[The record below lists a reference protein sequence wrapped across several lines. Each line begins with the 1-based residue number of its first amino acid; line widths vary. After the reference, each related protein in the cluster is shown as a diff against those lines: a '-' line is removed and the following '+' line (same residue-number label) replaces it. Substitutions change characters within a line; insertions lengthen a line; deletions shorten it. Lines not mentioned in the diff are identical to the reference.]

1 MRPSTLVFLLICA
14 AVAIAYAAAANDGT
28 VIPIR

>member
-14 AVAIAYAAAANDGT
+14 AIAIALAAAANDGT